1 MNSIPANSTIFVID
15 DDPSFLR
22 SCTRLLTA
30 AGYTVQSFGSAGEF
44 LSQLTPEMCGCVVT
58 DLQMPGCNGLQLQQ
72 TLAKSINPMPVIF
85 LSAQGDIPTTVH
97 AMRGGAEDFLTKLG
111 GKEELL
117 HAIKRALA
125 RDARERKQ
133 RERVQELRIRF
144 NALTERE
151 VEVLSHVVRG
161 QLNKQIADDLGI
173 NERTVKLHRTNLTR
187 TLQMQSVADLTRLVE
202 ELGLFKNEPPAE

>member
-1 MNSIPANSTIFVID
+1 MNTEPNVFVID

-22 SCTRLLTA
+22 SAARLLTA
-30 AGYTVQSFGSAGEF
+30 AGYTVRAFNSAAEF
-44 LSQLTPEMCGCVVT
+44 LAQLTPEMCGCVVT
-58 DLQMPGCNGLQLQQ
+58 DLNMPGCNGLQLQEA
-72 TLAKSINPMPVIF
+72 LAKSINPMPVIF

-117 HAIKRALA
+117 NAVKRALV

-133 RERVQELRIRF
+133 RERIQELRHRV

-151 VEVLSHVVRG
+151 IQVLGHVVQG
-161 QLNKQIADDLGI
+161 KLNKQIADELGI

-187 TLQMQSVADLTRLVE
+187 TLQIHSVAELTRLAE
-202 ELGLFKNEPPAE
+202 ELGLFKTPPALE

>member
-1 MNSIPANSTIFVID
+1 MNTEPNVFVID

-22 SCTRLLTA
+22 SAARLLTA
-30 AGYTVQSFGSAGEF
+30 AGYTVRAFNSAAEF
-44 LSQLTPEMCGCVVT
+44 LAQLTPEMCGCVVT
-58 DLQMPGCNGLQLQQ
+58 DLNMPGCNGLQLQEA
-72 TLAKSINPMPVIF
+72 LAKSINPMPVIF

-117 HAIKRALA
+117 NAVKRALA

-133 RERVQELRIRF
+133 RERIQELRHRV

-151 VEVLSHVVRG
+151 IQVLGHVVQG
-161 QLNKQIADDLGI
+161 KLNKQIADELGI

-187 TLQMQSVADLTRLVE
+187 TLQIHSVAELTRLAE
-202 ELGLFKNEPPAE
+202 ELGLFKTPPALE